1 MQKKIL
7 TLILLLSTLFFT
19 SFVFAQDA
27 GLKYDLVS
35 YSENSQDR
43 ANTPFFNISIFNQ
56 KSYTVNYQNF
66 ATGFQFF
73 FDLIIGISI
82 ATAVIVFMIAAFQQI
97 TTGKSIKLKDSGLE
111 LKAGNEGMWNAVV
124 GLMIILS
131 TWLIINTVNPDLLR
145 LPMFQG
151 LDNLKAPQQSGNTNT
166 NVTGASNG

>member
-7 TLILLLSTLFFT
+7 ILILLLSTLFFT
-19 SFVFAQDA
+19 SFVFAQDT

-35 YSENSQDR
+35 YSSNEQNR
-43 ANTPFFNISIFNQ
+43 ADTPFFNISIFNQ

-82 ATAVIVFMIAAFQQI
+82 ATAVIVFMIGAFEGIINKNVVKDQVEAKQRM
-97 TTGKSIKLKDSGLE
+97 TRSI
-111 LKAGNEGMWNAVV
+111 V

-166 NVTGASNG
+166 NITAGSIPTP

>member
-73 FDLIIGISI
+73 FCK
-82 ATAVIVFMIAAFQQI
+82 VILLNHIFHE
-97 TTGKSIKLKDSGLE
+97 SPSECLKYFP
-111 LKAGNEGMWNAVV
+111 KQNE
-124 GLMIILS
+124 
-131 TWLIINTVNPDLLR
+131 T
-145 LPMFQG
+145 
-151 LDNLKAPQQSGNTNT
+151 
-166 NVTGASNG
+166 